1 MNNEI
6 IFAIL
11 IGSIIFTIFVLIF
24 LYGCLKTSGE
34 CSKKEE
40 QEEMLKRLSGKEY
53 MLDDYRFEEDLV
65 YDDEFVRKEDK

>member
-1 MNNEI
+1 MSNEI

-40 QEEMLKRLSGKEY
+40 QELLKKLSDKEY
-53 MLDDYRFEEDLV
+53 ILDDYRLEEDLV